1 MPTRNMNLRILE
13 VNAQTWN
20 LTASPQTIKMCRL
33 YPVWVKMP
41 QLYWSYYS
49 NSHHMSPRNP
59 STLPQYSWASTISWK
74 SEADNGLKWS
84 EMTRAYAILGNFK
97 QSFPVDV
104 CIHYEVFTESNI
116 RLTAALI
123 EFLLQSDL
131 ETMYP
136 RFHRTPKEHQKAPLE
151 IQSMPYLWPPQ
162 LVDILGFLLDGFIW
176 FYYVLLYYVILRVV
190 SNLQFVYFSSLG
202 PPLTLVISGH
212 LWTFAELQQLQRHVQ
227 RYQGINCRQISSD
240 FIRLFVEDV

>member
-1 MPTRNMNLRILE
+1 MGQNASAVLVILQYITVIVTTCHHVTHQHCPNTHGPQPSLGKVRLTTLTTDWNDPRCQGRMP
-13 VNAQTWN
+13 
-20 LTASPQTIKMCRL
+20 
-33 YPVWVKMP
+33 Y
-41 QLYWSYYS
+41 
-49 NSHHMSPRNP
+49 
-59 STLPQYSWASTISWK
+59 
-74 SEADNGLKWS
+74 
-84 EMTRAYAILGNFK
+84 LGNFK

-123 EFLLQSDL
+123 EFLPQSDL

-136 RFHRTPKEHQKAPLE
+136 RFHRATPKERLCTPWNSINAISLTPATCGYSW
-151 IQSMPYLWPPQ
+151 IS
-162 LVDILGFLLDGFIW
+162 LGW
-176 FYYVLLYYVILRVV
+176 FYMVLLYYVILRVV

-227 RYQGINCRQISSD
+227 RYQGIN
-240 FIRLFVEDV
+240 

>member
-1 MPTRNMNLRILE
+1 MPTRNMNLTILE

-33 YPVWVKMP
+33 YRYGSKCLSCTGHITVIVTTCHHVTHQYCPNTHGP
-41 QLYWSYYS
+41 Q
-49 NSHHMSPRNP
+49 P
-59 STLPQYSWASTISWK
+59 SSTISWK

-104 CIHYEVFTESNI
+104 CIHYVFTESNIRLI

-123 EFLLQSDL
+123 EFLPQSDL

-136 RFHRTPKEHQKAPLE
+136 RFHRAPKERQKAPLE

-176 FYYVLLYYVILRVV
+176 FYMVLLYYVILRVV

-212 LWTFAELQQLQRHVQ
+212 LWTFAELQQLRHVQ
-227 RYQGINCRQISSD
+227 RYQGINRSIPRQRIW
-240 FIRLFVEDV
+240 